1 MINLTLTVTPE
12 THAWLKREAGNRG
25 VSASRLV
32 GELLESERLRST
44 GYEDAMRRF
53 FSVPAQRLSADDEP
67 LPRRETLYD

>member
-12 THAWLKREAGNRG
+12 THAWLKRESGLRG

-53 FSVPAQRLSADDEP
+53 FSIEPQRLSADYEP
-67 LPRRETLYD
+67 LPSRDSLYD

>member
-1 MINLTLTVTPE
+1 MINLTLTVTSE
-12 THAWLKREAGNRG
+12 THAWLKREAGLRG

-53 FSVPAQRLSADDEP
+53 FSVPPQRLSEDDEP
-67 LPRRETLYD
+67 LPRRESLYD